1 MKSQAAIGEGTVST
15 AAPTAPDAICAIAE
29 ADAPPKRLEPM
40 SRVPHVAGH
49 DNAVVDAV
57 NIFRVEGPEGR
68 VDVARAVGSSAILM
82 FIYDLAPGESSSP
95 YHYEYDEEWLLVV
108 DGTLVVRTP
117 DGEHTLGRGD
127 LVRFPAGAAGAHK
140 VMNRS
145 EAPARTMMFSSSRAP
160 AVSVYPD
167 SGTIGV
173 WPGDE
178 ADDLVFERRTAVP
191 WAHGEEGW
199 QKAT

>member
-1 MKSQAAIGEGTVST
+1 VG
-15 AAPTAPDAICAIAE
+15 
-29 ADAPPKRLEPM
+29 R
-40 SRVPHVAGH
+40 
-49 DNAVVDAV
+49 DNAFVDAV
-57 NIFRVEGPEGR
+57 NIFRAENSEGR
-68 VDVARAVGSSAILM
+68 VDVARAVDSTATLM

-108 DGTLVVRTP
+108 DGTLVVRMP
-117 DGEHTLGRGD
+117 EGEQSLGPGD
-127 LVRFPAGAAGAHK
+127 VVCFPPGAAGAHK

-145 EAPARTMMFSSSRAP
+145 DAPARTLMFSSSRMP

-167 SGTIGV
+167 SDTIGV
-173 WPGDE
+173 WPGNE

-199 QKAT
+199 QRAT